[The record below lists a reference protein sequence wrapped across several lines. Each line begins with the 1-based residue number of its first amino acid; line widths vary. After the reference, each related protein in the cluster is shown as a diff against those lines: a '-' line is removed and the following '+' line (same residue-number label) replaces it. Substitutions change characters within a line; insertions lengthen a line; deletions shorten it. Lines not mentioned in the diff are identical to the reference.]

1 MVKLKKKVTLR
12 TKVTETNTPTQKPN
26 SSGNGKG
33 KMWSILI
40 MLVVI
45 AVVAFLFL
53 KPNDSE
59 NEISDTSET
68 IAQNTNNAQIE
79 EVEQL
84 VSESVP
90 NKESIPVVKEY
101 NSNNEIRDN
110 NGNKPTS
117 VSEQKERSQATT
129 ETITHTK
136 EVSSKINQKEEINP
150 IGSIEEKAL
159 LVIRGNFGNGEERK
173 AKLGAEYSAIQSK
186 VNEMYA
192 NGLVH

>member
-33 KMWSILI
+33 KMWGILI

-90 NKESIPVVKEY
+90 NKESIPVVEEY
-101 NSNNEIRDN
+101 NSNNETRDN
-110 NGNKPTS
+110 NGNKQTS
-117 VSEQKERSQATT
+117 VPEQKERSQATT

-150 IGSIEEKAL
+150 IGSIEKKAL

>member
-1 MVKLKKKVTLR
+1 
-12 TKVTETNTPTQKPN
+12 
-26 SSGNGKG
+26 
-33 KMWSILI
+33 MWGILI

-101 NSNNEIRDN
+101 NSNNETRDN

>member
-33 KMWSILI
+33 KMWGILI

-101 NSNNEIRDN
+101 NSNNETRDN
-110 NGNKPTS
+110 NGNKQTS